1 MTVNLG
7 KAIKEARFKRGM
19 TQEDLAKMLCVS
31 QSKLSRIK
39 KNCIFCRKLDSWP
52 LPRVLQYGGWAEIAF
67 LC

>member
-31 QSKLSRIK
+31 QSKLSRIE
-39 KNCIFCRKLDSWP
+39 KNHCGNLNRLVVAAYP
-52 LPRVLQYGGWAEIAF
+52 E
-67 LC
+67 

>member
-31 QSKLSRIK
+31 QSKLSRIE
-39 KNCIFCRKLDSWP
+39 KNIHCGNLNRLVVAAYP
-52 LPRVLQYGGWAEIAF
+52 E
-67 LC
+67 